1 MDYLSKCLSA
11 TEFVS
16 IMLSADFI
24 VHIILNIL
32 IFVSNKRFSEGLKGI
47 YGKTFSHHS
56 VITLTECTKN
66 PRGNNFLKFRS
77 NVLRLI
83 CHIYWGILSLSGVK
97 YKGFSV

>member
-32 IFVSNKRFSEGLKGI
+32 IFVSNKRFSKGNTLNVDVLHI
-47 YGKTFSHHS
+47 GISFSGSHH
-56 VITLTECTKN
+56 VDIPCTH
-66 PRGNNFLKFRS
+66 G
-77 NVLRLI
+77 
-83 CHIYWGILSLSGVK
+83 
-97 YKGFSV
+97 